1 MVSSSSPLILNGQS
15 PQVVL
20 AKHGEWLY
28 RVSKQV
34 LDGVI
39 SNVPKHPVVMIQG
52 GDERS
57 GASLVL
63 LDALV

>member
-20 AKHGEWLY
+20 AKHGEWFY

>member
-20 AKHGEWLY
+20 AKHGEWFY

-63 LDALV
+63 DALV

>member
-39 SNVPKHPVVMIQG
+39 SNITKHPVVMIQE